1 MWKTGGLI
9 DSLQWSLT
17 FSLLPGK
24 KQAMA
29 WCLYCRFKRKKE
41 EERCFSKQMEESI
54 WGRIRSGN
62 MRFGIQT
69 IGGHPSTIILQTNIP
84 VNKDLHT

>member
-17 FSLLPGK
+17 FYYQEKNKLQLDVYTLGLKEK
-24 KQAMA
+24 K
-29 WCLYCRFKRKKE
+29 KKKE
-41 EERCFSKQMEESI
+41 AFPNKWKSLFGGELGQVIWALASKL
-54 WGRIRSGN
+54 
-62 MRFGIQT
+62 F
-69 IGGHPSTIILQTNIP
+69 GGHPSTIILQANIP